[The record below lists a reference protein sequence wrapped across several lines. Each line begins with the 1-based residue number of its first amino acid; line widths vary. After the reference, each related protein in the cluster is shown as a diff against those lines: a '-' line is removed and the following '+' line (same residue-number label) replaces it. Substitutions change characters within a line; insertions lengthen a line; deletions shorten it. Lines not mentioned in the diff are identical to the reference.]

1 VEEERPAFL
10 PPEPAGPEPE
20 LGGSPSRPTPSDPA
34 PAQGWQPPAYAG
46 QPQPPVAAGP
56 GWQQPPP
63 PGWQQPPPPG
73 WPYPSRPAE
82 PDNGAAV
89 AGFVLALVSG
99 GLLLVTL
106 GASSIISVAC
116 AIFGL
121 VYSRRGRRR
130 VQAGETRRH
139 AGFAQAGFI
148 ISIVSLVLAAIAT
161 LAYIALIIAYATDES
176 FRDDI
181 DNGSLTVRTALTLF
195 SPAPWRTRTLSS
207 T

>member
-1 VEEERPAFL
+1 VDEERPPFL

-20 LGGSPSRPTPSDPA
+20 LGGPPPPPPPQGA
-34 PAQGWQPPAYAG
+34 GPQQGWQPPAHAG
-46 QPQPPVAAGP
+46 QAPAHAGQAHPPGATGP
-56 GWQQPPP
+56 GWQQASPAGWAYPP
-63 PGWQQPPPPG
+63 
-73 WPYPSRPAE
+73 RPAE

-106 GASSIISVAC
+106 GASSVISVAC

-139 AGFAQAGFI
+139 AGLAQAGFI

-176 FRDDI
+176 FREDI
-181 DNGSLTVRTALTLF
+181 DNGSLTVRTAVTLF
-195 SPAPWRTRTLSS
+195 SPAPWRTRT
-207 T
+207 